1 MNRGLVEALS
11 MSRTLLCAA
20 IAGPNTVQ
28 CRGGELLLEIEHW
41 RNAASS
47 PFLLSLFFRFYLGD
61 CAHKSAL
68 LFGPITEHFL
78 HHHPASFSS
87 APLPKQCMNLSKGK
101 MLYHLANEY
110 FIVCKTMYSLAFDLP
125 LFSPLRPLARR
136 RRMHRC

>member
-1 MNRGLVEALS
+1 MKRSFFPLF
-11 MSRTLLCAA
+11 
-20 IAGPNTVQ
+20 TVP
-28 CRGGELLLEIEHW
+28 L
-41 RNAASS
+41 
-47 PFLLSLFFRFYLGD
+47 FRFYLGD

-125 LFSPLRPLARR
+125 LFLPLRPLARR
-136 RRMHRC
+136 WRMRHCRLAIRSFRAIRRITSGTSLSSAPIGPFDKAECFCASNVL